1 MEITEEQYLKVKNNA
16 FKHFLKNKKIL
27 SPIF

>member
-1 MEITEEQYLKVKNNA
+1 MEITDEKYQKVKNNA
-16 FKHFLKNKKIL
+16 FNHFLKNKKIV